1 MAPYPTPHASMS
13 AFPSLATRP
22 AAPALSFSMAT
33 AAGDRT
39 RMTPGSHSPAALDA
53 LLDALRSE
61 RKLLDELAATMRRQR
76 SAVGVDDLQ
85 AVDDSVFATH
95 RILATLGQ
103 ARVRR
108 RQINRLLAGVDDV
121 PARELDEILGA
132 QMTDDLRIARDELQ
146 TSAGAL
152 SREVDVN
159 RRVLREALAS
169 GEQHART
176 LAGAPAE
183 MSAGYGAHAAVPN
196 GGAPAGGVL
205 IDRRA

>member
-1 MAPYPTPHASMS
+1 MS
-13 AFPSLATRP
+13 AFPSLAPRA
-22 AAPALSFSMAT
+22 AAPALSLSLAT
-33 AAGDRT
+33 AAIDRP
-39 RMTPGSHSPAALDA
+39 RVAPGQHSPAALDA

-76 SAVGVDDLQ
+76 TAVGVDDLQ

-108 RQINRLLAGVDDV
+108 RQLNRLIAGVDDL
-121 PARELDEILGA
+121 PARELDAVLGE
-132 QMTDDLRIARDELQ
+132 QMTDALRDAREELQ
-146 TSAGAL
+146 ASAGAL

-159 RRVLREALAS
+159 RRVLRDALAS

-183 MSAGYGAHAAVPN
+183 PAVGYGSATPN
-196 GGAPAGGVL
+196 ATSAPAGGVL